1 MLDTMLK
8 RSGSPHRRSQ
18 ALWAAVWLLVFGL
31 AAGCA
36 SAPPPPAGDRA
47 AAQSQ
52 WEADIA
58 RYEREAREHPDD
70 KVLALKLQ
78 LFKQQAAYVHVK
90 QGEQLL
96 NQQRNEEALAEFQ
109 RALQLD
115 PTLDVAKARVRQ
127 LQPQLPTAPPAAPPE
142 TVLMGKS
149 LSIAPGPEPVAPA
162 AASKNPPPSEL
173 GAGAGQGGMSAISSA
188 AGGATAP
195 APTEQTASASTPV
208 PSTGTTPVVIVQ
220 PSQSTTQVGQ
230 QLTVQVSVANA
241 INLFGAP
248 FYLIYDPSR
257 LDVVGATEGGFLKSD
272 GQSTVFLNSID
283 AQRGQVIIGLSRLG
297 PVAGVSGSG
306 NLAAITF
313 RAKAAGTVTF
323 TLQNVDF
330 RDPGLA
336 QIPVLLQPANIQIVG
351 G

>member
-1 MLDTMLK
+1 MVL
-8 RSGSPHRRSQ
+8 
-18 ALWAAVWLLVFGL
+18 GL

-36 SAPPPPAGDRA
+36 TAPPPTAADRA
-47 AAQSQ
+47 AAQTQ
-52 WEADIA
+52 WEAEIA
-58 RYEREAREHPDD
+58 TYEQEAREHPDD

-78 LFKQQAAYVHVK
+78 LFKQRAAFVHVDR
-90 QGEQLL
+90 GEQLL
-96 NQQRNEEALAEFQ
+96 NQQRKEEALAEFQ

-127 LQPQLPTAPPAAPPE
+127 LQPQVTTAAPAAPAE
-142 TVLMGKS
+142 TLLMGKS
-149 LSIAPGPEPVAPA
+149 LSIAPAPAPVAPA
-162 AASKNPPPSEL
+162 AASKNPPSSEP
-173 GAGAGQGGMSAISSA
+173 GAGAGQGGMAAISSA

-195 APTEQTASASTPV
+195 AATEQTASASTPT
-208 PSTGTTPVVIVQ
+208 PPAGSTPVVTVQ
-220 PSQSTTQVGQ
+220 PLQSTAQVGQ
-230 QLTVQVSVANA
+230 QLTVQVNVANA

-248 FYLIYDPSR
+248 FYLLYDPSR
-257 LDVVGATEGGFLKSD
+257 LDVVSATEGGFLKSD

-283 AQRGQVIIGLSRLG
+283 AQKGQVIVGLSRLG
-297 PVAGVSGSG
+297 SIGGVSGSG

-313 RAKAAGTVTF
+313 RAKATGAVTF

-330 RDPGLA
+330 RDSGLA

>member
-1 MLDTMLK
+1 MLMK
-8 RSGSPHRRSQ
+8 NGSPHRRSQ
-18 ALWAAVWLLVFGL
+18 TVWAAVWLLVLGL

-36 SAPPPPAGDRA
+36 TAPPPSADDRT
-47 AAQSQ
+47 AAQTQ

-58 RYEREAREHPDD
+58 GYEREAREHPDD

-96 NQQRNEEALAEFQ
+96 NQQRTEEALAEFQ

-115 PTLDVAKARVRQ
+115 PTLDIAKARVRQ
-127 LQPQLPTAPPAAPPE
+127 LQPQLPTPAPAAPPE
-142 TVLMGKS
+142 TALMGKS
-149 LSIAPGPEPVAPA
+149 LSIAPAPEPVAPA
-162 AASKNPPPSEL
+162 AASKSPPPPDS
-173 GAGAGQGGMSAISSA
+173 GSGAGQGGMSAISSA

-195 APTEQTASASTPV
+195 TATDQTASASIPV
-208 PSTGTTPVVIVQ
+208 PSTGSTPVVMVQ
-220 PSQSTTQVGQ
+220 PLQSTAQVGQ
-230 QLTVQVSVANA
+230 QLTVQVNVANA

-248 FYLIYDPSR
+248 FYLAYDPSR
-257 LDVVGATEGGFLKSD
+257 LDVVGAAEGGFLKSD

-283 AQRGQVIIGLSRLG
+283 AQRGQIIIGLSRLG
-297 PVAGVSGSG
+297 SVGGVSGSG

-313 RAKAAGTVTF
+313 RAKATGSVTF

-330 RDPGLA
+330 RDPGLV
-336 QIPVLLQPANIQIVG
+336 QIPVLLQPANVQIVG

>member
-1 MLDTMLK
+1 MLMK
-8 RSGSPHRRSQ
+8 NGSPHRRSQ
-18 ALWAAVWLLVFGL
+18 TVWAAVWLLVLGL

-36 SAPPPPAGDRA
+36 TAPPPSADDRT
-47 AAQSQ
+47 AAQTQ

-58 RYEREAREHPDD
+58 GYEREAREHPDD

-96 NQQRNEEALAEFQ
+96 NQQRTEEALAEFQ

-115 PTLDVAKARVRQ
+115 PTLDIAKARVRQ
-127 LQPQLPTAPPAAPPE
+127 LQPQLPTPAPAAPPE
-142 TVLMGKS
+142 TALMGKS
-149 LSIAPGPEPVAPA
+149 LSIAPAPEPVAPA
-162 AASKNPPPSEL
+162 AASKSPPPPDS
-173 GAGAGQGGMSAISSA
+173 GSGAGQGGMSAISSA

-195 APTEQTASASTPV
+195 TATDQTASASIPV
-208 PSTGTTPVVIVQ
+208 PSTGSTPVVMVQ
-220 PSQSTTQVGQ
+220 PLQSTAQVGQ
-230 QLTVQVSVANA
+230 QLTVQVNVANA

-248 FYLIYDPSR
+248 FYLAYDPSR
-257 LDVVGATEGGFLKSD
+257 LDVVGAAEGGFLKSD

-283 AQRGQVIIGLSRLG
+283 AQRGQIIIGLSRLG
-297 PVAGVSGSG
+297 SVGGVSGSG

-313 RAKAAGTVTF
+313 RAKATGAVTF

-330 RDPGLA
+330 RDPGLV
-336 QIPVLLQPANIQIVG
+336 QIPVLLQPANVQIVG